1 MFIFPLPPLS
11 CTHHFA
17 ELASAAVATISKR
30 HQGPPSKNNSTTGPT
45 TTMQP
50 RLQLTSAAGIISLL
64 DDSLPE
70 MKIFALERLNSV
82 VDEFWAEISEVVP
95 KIEILYEDESFP
107 HRQLA
112 ALVASKVYYHLGSFE
127 DSLTYALG
135 AGSLFNVTATSEYV
149 ETIVSKS
156 IDHYIKLR
164 AAAASAT
171 NADKPPI
178 DSRLEDIV
186 NRMFQRCFEDGQ
198 FKQAIGI
205 ALETRRMDVFEQAI
219 LHSNDLQA
227 MLAYAFKITMSLI
240 DNLHFRD
247 QVLKILVN
255 LYRNLQVPDYIN
267 MVQCLI
273 FLDDDKAI
281 AEVSAFV
288 YFCLLFANTNLP
300 LLYSH

>member
-1 MFIFPLPPLS
+1 
-11 CTHHFA
+11 
-17 ELASAAVATISKR
+17 
-30 HQGPPSKNNSTTGPT
+30 
-45 TTMQP
+45 MQP

-135 AGSLFNVTATSEYV
+135 AGPLFNVTATSEYV

-164 AAAASAT
+164 AAAASAST
-171 NADKPPI
+171 SGADKPPI

-186 NRMFQRCFEDGQ
+186 NRMFQRCFDDGQ

-288 YFCLLFANTNLP
+288 CLLFAYTNLP
-300 LLYSH
+300 LLYSYSL